1 MITNS
6 YNLIVFYP
14 KTLILCKNLAKKP
27 VLSEKM
33 TNSNLRKADSLQ
45 AAVVADYHPA
55 LRHSSLSLQSH
66 HLPQQVL
73 LQHPADPG
81 IG

>member
-6 YNLIVFYP
+6 YNPMVFSP
-14 KTLILCKNLAKKP
+14 KNVNSAQEFGEKASFWVKK
-27 VLSEKM
+27 L

-55 LRHSSLSLQSH
+55 LRHSS
-66 HLPQQVL
+66 
-73 LQHPADPG
+73 
-81 IG
+81 